1 MDVGGGVMAIHAI
14 LVVFR
19 VVSEVDVA
27 FRHNRHEILAH
38 IFNRVLLFLTDQKVW
53 VRAIST

>member
-1 MDVGGGVMAIHAI
+1 MAIHAI